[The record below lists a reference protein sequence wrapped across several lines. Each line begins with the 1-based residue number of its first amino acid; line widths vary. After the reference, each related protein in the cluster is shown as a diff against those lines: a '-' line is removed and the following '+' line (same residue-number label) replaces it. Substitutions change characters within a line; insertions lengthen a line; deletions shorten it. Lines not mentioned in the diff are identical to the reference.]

1 MDVQVPTK
9 SLASLPIIDFEAIA
23 NKDVTEIQKLV
34 QAGRTQGMFYLN
46 LQGPRT
52 NGVFDDIPTLFKA
65 GNAFFSLPAD
75 CEEKTKALRT
85 GVERGYYRSCPAF
98 SSYLLMNPQ
107 LPPQ

>member
-52 NGVFDDIPTLFKA
+52 NAVFDDIPTLSVKDL
-65 GNAFFSLPAD
+65 STTRCVSPA
-75 CEEKTKALRT
+75 RT
-85 GVERGYYRSCPAF
+85 T
-98 SSYLLMNPQ
+98 N
-107 LPPQ
+107 